1 MNFDIALFL
10 GQDGLVN
17 GAIYGL
23 LAIGL
28 VLVFTVT
35 RVIFISQGDLVA
47 YSALSMASLEASK
60 TPMTFWLLISL
71 SFIALCLEMLRWRRG
86 EQSDW
91 RLTLVWTIVCPLIA
105 SLLLFAFNST
115 HLIYRI
121 IVTLV
126 IVIPLGPL
134 LYRMVFRPIQNA
146 SVLFL
151 LITAVTL
158 HGVMVGLGLIF
169 FGAEGWRI
177 TAFTEMNFVF
187 SNVNIKGQSI
197 IIILVTISFVSLLF
211 LFFEKLYLGKVLRAT
226 AVNRIGAQLVGIP
239 IEFCGDL
246 SFAMAALI
254 ACVSGI
260 LIAPVQ
266 TIYYDTGFLIGLK
279 GFVAAIIG
287 GLANFPLALIGAL
300 IVGQLEAF
308 SSYWASAYKE
318 VIVFTLIIPVLFW
331 RSKGSRHIEEN
342 E

>member
-1 MNFDIALFL
+1 MNWDIALFL

-17 GAIYGL
+17 GVIYGL

-28 VLVFTVT
+28 VLVFSVT

-47 YSALSMASLEASK
+47 YSALSMASLGATK
-60 TPMTFWLLISL
+60 TPGTYWLLIAL
-71 SFIALCLEMLRWRRG
+71 SVLVLVVEIVRWRRG
-86 EQSDW
+86 EKLDW
-91 RLTLVWTIVCPLIA
+91 GLTFTWTIIFPLAATI
-105 SLLLFAFNST
+105 LLFIFTSDSLIHHIIST
-115 HLIYRI
+115 LA
-121 IVTLV
+121 

-134 LYRMVFRPIQNA
+134 LYRLVFRPVQKA

-158 HGVMVGLGLIF
+158 HGVMIGLGLIF

-177 TAFTEMNFVF
+177 PAFTEMSFMLG
-187 SNVNIKGQSI
+187 NVTIKGQSLI
-197 IIILVTISFVSLLF
+197 IVIVTIFLVSLLF
-211 LFFEKLYLGKVLRAT
+211 LFFEKFYLGKVLRAT
-226 AVNRIGAQLVGIP
+226 AINQTGARLVGIP
-239 IEFCGDL
+239 VELCGDL
-246 SFAMAALI
+246 SFAMAAFI
-254 ACVSGI
+254 ATVSGI

-287 GLANFPLALIGAL
+287 GLASFPLALVGAL

-318 VIVFTLIIPVLFW
+318 VIVFTLIIPILFW
-331 RSKGSRHIEEN
+331 RSLGARHVEE
-342 E
+342 EE

>member
-1 MNFDIALFL
+1 MNWDIALFL

-17 GAIYGL
+17 GVIYGL

-28 VLVFTVT
+28 VLVFSVT

-47 YSALSMASLEASK
+47 YSALSMASLGISK
-60 TPMTFWLLISL
+60 TPGTFWLLIAL
-71 SFIALCLEMLRWRRG
+71 SVLLLIVEIVRWRRG
-86 EQSDW
+86 EKLDW
-91 RLTLVWTIVCPLIA
+91 GLTLTWTIIFPLAATI
-105 SLLLFAFNST
+105 LLFIFTSDNLIHHIIST
-115 HLIYRI
+115 L
-121 IVTLV
+121 T

-134 LYRMVFRPIQNA
+134 LYRLVFRPVQKA

-158 HGVMVGLGLIF
+158 HGVMIGLGLIF

-177 TAFTEMNFVF
+177 PAFTEMSFMF
-187 SNVNIKGQSI
+187 GNVNIKGQSLI
-197 IIILVTISFVSLLF
+197 IVVVTILLVSLLF
-211 LFFEKLYLGKVLRAT
+211 LFFEKFYLGKVLRAT
-226 AVNRIGAQLVGIP
+226 AINQTGARLVGIP
-239 IEFCGDL
+239 VELCGDL

-254 ACVSGI
+254 AAVSGI
-260 LIAPVQ
+260 LIATVQ

-287 GLANFPLALIGAL
+287 GLASFPLALVGAL

-318 VIVFTLIIPVLFW
+318 VIVFTLIIPILFW
-331 RSKGSRHIEEN
+331 RSLGARHVEE
-342 E
+342 EE

>member
-10 GQDGLVN
+10 GQDGLIN

-28 VLVFTVT
+28 VLVFSVT

-47 YSALSMASLEASK
+47 YSALSMASLGAAK
-60 TPMTFWLLISL
+60 IPGTFWLLIAL
-71 SFIALCLEMLRWRRG
+71 SCLVLCVEIVRWRRG
-86 EQSDW
+86 EQLDW
-91 RLTLVWTIVCPLIA
+91 GLTFTWTIFFPLCA
-105 SLLLFAFNST
+105 ALLLFIFPSESLTHHIIST
-115 HLIYRI
+115 LA
-121 IVTLV
+121 

-134 LYRMVFRPIQNA
+134 LYRLAFRPIQAA

-177 TAFTEMNFVF
+177 PAFTEMSFMLG
-187 SNVNIKGQSI
+187 NVNIKGQSLI
-197 IIILVTISFVSLLF
+197 IVFVTIVLVSLLF
-211 LFFEKLYLGKVLRAT
+211 LFFEKFYLGKVLRAT
-226 AVNRIGAQLVGIP
+226 AVNRTGARLVGIP
-239 IEFCGDL
+239 VELCGDL

-254 ACVSGI
+254 ATVSGI

-287 GLANFPLALIGAL
+287 GLASFPLAFIGAL
-300 IVGQLEAF
+300 MVGQLEAF

-318 VIVFTLIIPVLFW
+318 VIVFTLIIPILFW
-331 RSKGSRHIEEN
+331 RSLGSRHVEE
-342 E
+342 EE